1 MSVNRT
7 AIETIWRIILAI
19 SAAFTACILPMSV
32 HAQQAEPLFSNP
44 PILEETRPGA
54 APMSRLPT
62 SRFKKSQAAVTTSG
76 RRQLDLTVKFIE
88 NGIYNPAT
96 GRVDKVR
103 LRGYTGAGVNPNA
116 PYVAPLIEAAP
127 GERITVALHNELPDD
142 GSCAGHGDANQPHCF
157 NGTNLHS
164 HGLWVSPTGNSDNVL
179 ISINP
184 GKSFTYFY
192 DLPDEHPA
200 GTFWYHSHRH
210 GSTALQVSSGMAG
223 ALVVRGNRFPTQKA
237 NGDLDSLLKNADGS
251 AMQEQLLVFQQI
263 QYACFDAKGQIK
275 TQVVDGKVVAWICDP
290 GDVGEIRNYD
300 QFGPGS
306 WGESGRYTTINGLVQ
321 PRFES
326 KVGQVERWRMI
337 HGGVRDTI
345 TVAFRPRRPGA
356 PAYRAT
362 TAEAAA
368 DYIRQNCAGEP
379 IPYHI
384 VAADG
389 LTTAVA
395 RSTQTVTLQPG
406 YRFDALV
413 MFPTAGD
420 YCVVNEPV
428 PGTASVTR
436 ADQDRQLLATVSVA
450 AGAPVSNIDTA
461 LTDTLVAAAQRTM
474 PTDVRAAV
482 IADLRDGLKLTRF
495 VPHPDVTD
503 DEITGT
509 QELVFFIDLSGNV
522 AKFEVGNKSFDSKN
536 FDPATFKPR
545 SYDPNYV
552 DRALP
557 LGGVEEWTLQSAFVG
572 HPFHIHVNPFQIV
585 EILDPNGVDVSAPG
599 AIDRAG
605 GAVDPQYPGLK
616 GVWKDT
622 LWVKSLISNPADFP
636 AKLASSTY
644 KIKIRTRYQRFIG
657 EYVLHCHILDHEDQ
671 GMMQNV
677 CIELPNGGGG
687 ANCARLLRP
696 AEGQQPTSMQH

>member
-1 MSVNRT
+1 MSVNRMV
-7 AIETIWRIILAI
+7 IGTIWRNGLAI
-19 SAAFTACILPMSV
+19 SPALAMFILPMP
-32 HAQQAEPLFSNP
+32 AFGQQAEPRFSNP
-44 PILEETRPGA
+44 PILEETQPGPEPTA
-54 APMSRLPT
+54 RLRKAQAPVT
-62 SRFKKSQAAVTTSG
+62 SSG

-88 NGIYNPAT
+88 NSIYNPAT

-103 LRGYTGAGVNPNA
+103 LRGYTGAGVDPNA
-116 PYVAPLIEAAP
+116 PYVAPVIEATP
-127 GERITVALHNELPDD
+127 GKRITVALHNELPPDD
-142 GSCAGHGDANQPHCF
+142 SCAGHGDANQPHCF

-223 ALVVRGNRFPTQKA
+223 ALVVRGDRVPTQTA
-237 NGDLDSLLKNADGS
+237 NGDLDTLLKNADGK
-251 AMQEQLLVFQQI
+251 AMQERLLVFQQI
-263 QYACFDAKGQIK
+263 QYACFDANDQIK
-275 TQVVDGKVVAWICDP
+275 TRVVDGKVVAWICDQE
-290 GDVGEIRNYD
+290 DVGEIRNYD
-300 QFGPGS
+300 QFGPGT

-321 PRFES
+321 PRFQA
-326 KVGQVERWRMI
+326 KAGQVERWRMI
-337 HGGVRDTI
+337 HGGVRETI

-356 PAYRAT
+356 PEYRAN

-368 DYIRQNCAGEP
+368 DYIRRNCAGEA

-395 RSTQTVTLQPG
+395 RSTLNATLQPG

-413 MFPTAGD
+413 MFPAAGD
-420 YCVVNEPV
+420 YCVVNEPL

-436 ADQDRQLLATVSVA
+436 ADQERQLLATVSVT
-450 AGAPVSNIDTA
+450 AGTPVGNIDTA

-474 PTDVRAAV
+474 STDVRAAV

-495 VPHPDVTD
+495 VPHPDITD

-509 QELVFFIDLSGNV
+509 QELVFFIDTSGEV
-522 AKFEVGNKSFDSKN
+522 VKFEVGNKSFDPKN
-536 FDPATFKPR
+536 FDPETFKPR
-545 SYDPNYV
+545 SYDPNFV

-599 AIDRAG
+599 AVDNG
-605 GAVDPQYPGLK
+605 GGTTDPQYPGLK

-622 LWVKSLISNPADFP
+622 LWVKSLITNPADIP

-677 CIELPNGGGG
+677 CIDLPDGGGG

-696 AEGQQPTSMQH
+696 ADGQQSTATHH